1 MIYSTSNEQFV
12 TINKKALDK
21 NSTNIQVKQA
31 LLAKKMQSLQNTLP
45 KSISEN
51 VYTKKIKE
59 QELADMQGRDDVINI
74 EKLYSVQTVKE
85 NLE

>member
-1 MIYSTSNEQFV
+1 LIYSTSNEQFV